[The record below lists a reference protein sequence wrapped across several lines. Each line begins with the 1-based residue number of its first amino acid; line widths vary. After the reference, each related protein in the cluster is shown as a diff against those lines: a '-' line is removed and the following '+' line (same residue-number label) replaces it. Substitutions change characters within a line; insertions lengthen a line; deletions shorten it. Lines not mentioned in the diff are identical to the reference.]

1 MTRRTPPVSDWIIKM
16 SSTDLVLNQ
25 SSPSV
30 AQIWMKTKNMTFS
43 FYRETFYSV
52 FSVFISKSHIELCV
66 FV

>member
-1 MTRRTPPVSDWIIKM
+1 M
-16 SSTDLVLNQ
+16 SSTDFVLNQ

-52 FSVFISKSHIELCV
+52 FSVFISKSHIDIELCV

>member
-30 AQIWMKTKNMTFS
+30 AQIWNMTFS
-43 FYRETFYSV
+43 FNRETFYSV